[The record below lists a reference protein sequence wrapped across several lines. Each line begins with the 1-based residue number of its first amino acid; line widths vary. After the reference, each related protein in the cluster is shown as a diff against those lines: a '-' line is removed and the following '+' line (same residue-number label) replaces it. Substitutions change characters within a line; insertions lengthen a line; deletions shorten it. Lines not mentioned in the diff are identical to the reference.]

1 MRLPQKT
8 VLITGGTRG
17 LGRAIAERL
26 AGEGARVALCGRSA
40 EKAAEVA
47 ASLPAVHE
55 GPHLGIGAD
64 LTRADDVDRMVQQA
78 IDHLGRIDIL
88 VNNAGVTRDTLFV
101 RMKEEDWDTV
111 IETNLKAVYR
121 VTRPVIRQMI
131 KQRSGRVINV
141 SSVSGLVGNAGQAN
155 YAASKAALIGFTKSL
170 ARELAG
176 RGITVNAVA
185 PGFIESDMT
194 AVFSEELREKT
205 LGEIP
210 MGRYGR
216 PEEVAAAVLFL
227 SEDENGYITGH
238 TLVVDGGLTMC

>member
-1 MRLPQKT
+1 MRLPQKK
-8 VLITGGTRG
+8 VLVTGGTRG
-17 LGRAIAERL
+17 LGRAIAERM
-26 AGEGARVALCGRSA
+26 AREGAQVALCGRSA

-47 ASLPAVHE
+47 ASLHPAS

-64 LTRADDVDRMVQQA
+64 LTRADDVERMVQQA

-88 VNNAGVTRDTLFV
+88 VNNAGVTRDNLFV

-238 TLVVDGGLTMC
+238 TLVVDGGLTMW